1 VLQGQ
6 HARIAQLR
14 QEVDAVRAHSASASE
29 QLSSALTSGT
39 EAIAS
44 AGAAEEQ
51 RLARELHA
59 LQAKLE
65 TGAGD
70 HYRTQAQR
78 LRQRDLRLGEVAST
92 IAGYDEQMRR
102 QQNQLRKLALATD
115 RDARTSTTLQKWL
128 DSAAEHSEAT
138 AAAHSTL
145 CMNRELEAVE
155 ERRRHDN
162 RAVAQELH
170 AGFLARK
177 AQEEKL
183 LAKITQMK
191 KQGLLKPGQS
201 IAGALRE
208 AQANGGVIK
217 QNKK

>member
-1 VLQGQ
+1 
-6 HARIAQLR
+6 
-14 QEVDAVRAHSASASE
+14 
-29 QLSSALTSGT
+29 
-39 EAIAS
+39 
-44 AGAAEEQ
+44 
-51 RLARELHA
+51 
-59 LQAKLE
+59 
-65 TGAGD
+65 
-70 HYRTQAQR
+70 
-78 LRQRDLRLGEVAST
+78 
-92 IAGYDEQMRR
+92 
-102 QQNQLRKLALATD
+102 
-115 RDARTSTTLQKWL
+115 
-128 DSAAEHSEAT
+128 
-138 AAAHSTL
+138 
-145 CMNRELEAVE
+145 MNRELEAVE